1 MKPLA
6 NPSHEA
12 FARAL
17 ASGDTQ
23 MEAYD
28 ATYYKPHS
36 SNASRLANRP
46 EIKARVAVLMAPDP
60 IPAVNHLVEIIRDLE
75 GIRIEAMMAEPPQ
88 LWAGLRAIRAQCRLL
103 GFMELSC
110 SLQ

>member
-1 MKPLA
+1 MKPLS

-23 MEAYD
+23 MEAYQ
-28 ATYYKPHS
+28 ATHYKPHS

-46 EIKARVAVLMAPDP
+46 EIKARVAWLRAPDP
-60 IPAVNHLVEIIRDLE
+60 IPAINCIVEMIQELD
-75 GIRIEAMMAEPPQ
+75 GISVSALIAEPPQ
-88 LWAGLRAIRAQCRLL
+88 LWAGLRAIRAKCRLL
-103 GFMELSC
+103 GFM
-110 SLQ
+110 